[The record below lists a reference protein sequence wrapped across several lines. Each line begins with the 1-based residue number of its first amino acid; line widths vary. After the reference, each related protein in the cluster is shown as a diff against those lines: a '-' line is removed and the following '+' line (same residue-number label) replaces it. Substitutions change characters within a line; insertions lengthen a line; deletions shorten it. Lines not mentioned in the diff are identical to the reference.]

1 MLTCPLFNPARW
13 LWFALLVTMFGS
25 GGPAH
30 ATVSGQY
37 LSAVG
42 NTIILSINLSQ
53 GSSAIIVEQGM
64 SAGNSV
70 LSISPP
76 AGKINT
82 GRGEIRCK
90 WLFKNV
96 PAGNITLSTQLS
108 APLKGEVSAVVR
120 YRQPGSGQ
128 FTEVIIRP

>member
-1 MLTCPLFNPARW
+1 MDIRSYFPPAGW
-13 LWFALLVTMFGS
+13 VWFLVFAVLI
-25 GGPAH
+25 GGGGQAH
-30 ATVSGQY
+30 ASVSGEY
-37 LSAVG
+37 LSASG
-42 NTIILSINLSQ
+42 NTLVLSLNLSE

-70 LSISPP
+70 VSTSPP
-76 AGKINT
+76 AGKVDA
-82 GRGEIRCK
+82 GGGEIRCK

-96 PAGNITLSTQLS
+96 PAGNLTLSTRLS
-108 APLKGEVSAVVR
+108 APLKGKVSAVVR